1 MAASVVVFNK
11 AREEIG
17 RGSVNLATATIKMKL
32 VTSTFNPDVDV
43 HDYVNDI
50 TNELSGNGYSEKTL
64 TGKAWTPNAA
74 ADRCRLSSAD
84 VDFVAAGGSIVARRA
99 IMYVDT
105 GNQATS
111 LLLLAILLD
120 DTPADKVA
128 TDGQTLRVACPAT
141 GWLEI

>member
-17 RGSVNLATATIKMKL
+17 KGSVNLATATIKMKL
-32 VTSTFNPDVDV
+32 VTSAFTPDVDV
-43 HDYVNDI
+43 HDYVNDV
-50 TNELSGNGYSEKTL
+50 TNELSGNGYTEKTL

-84 VDFVAAGGSIVARRA
+84 VDFGAAGGSLVARRA
-99 IMYVDT
+99 ILYVST
-105 GNQATS
+105 GNPATD
-111 LLLLAILLD
+111 LLLVAILLD
-120 DTPADKVA
+120 ATPADVTA
-128 TDGQTLRVACPAT
+128 TDGQTLKVACPAN